1 MRNKQAVRYMDGVS
15 FHITERQREEEE
27 LRLAQFSVEHASDAM
42 FWMDPQGR
50 ILYVNEAACGSL
62 GRSREELLSLSIPD
76 IDPLFPKEAWEA
88 HWEKVKVRGSMTFET
103 QHQTK
108 QGRVFP
114 VEITTNYLEFDGKE
128 YAFAF
133 ARDITERK
141 QAEEALALALVKSQR
156 QEKEVVALLEGAR
169 PVLDGA
175 TFEETARAIF
185 NTCKDLFGATAG
197 YVALLSRDGTETE
210 VVFLEPGRMSCTVD
224 PSLPMPIRGLRAEA
238 YRTGEAVFDN
248 DFANSRWMKLMPPG
262 HAPLQNVM
270 ITPLLVGGKVA
281 GLMGLANKPGGF
293 TRADATMS
301 MAFGKL
307 IAIALDK
314 SRNLEALRASEEK
327 YRHLIEN
334 AHSIIYTI
342 SLEGVVTFVSSGW
355 TALLG
360 HPANQVMGK
369 SFREFVH
376 AEDVANCEV
385 FLRKVIETGQRQS
398 GIECRVRHVDGSW
411 RWHTSSAVPLR
422 DEAGTVV
429 GYEGN
434 ATDITERKRAERYQ
448 NLSAQILGILNE
460 PLGVADVV
468 KQILAAIKR
477 ETGLDAVG
485 IRLRS
490 GDDFPYFVQNGF
502 SDEFLLTE
510 NTLIARDKNGAP
522 CRDEN
527 GKISLECTCGL
538 VISGQTDP
546 ANPLFTEGGSCWTN
560 NSLPLL
566 DLPAHQDPRLHP
578 RNQCVHQGY
587 CSVALIPIRAHG
599 DIVGLLQ
606 LNDRKKNCFSLEMI
620 HFLEG
625 ISASIGVAL
634 MRKQQE
640 EALRA
645 SEELL
650 RTMTDQVPGVVYQFY
665 ARPNGERGLYY
676 VSSRVERLFGLSPE
690 LSGFVT
696 RFLAAVVPEDRD
708 AFMQSMDKAVADF
721 SDWNYEGL
729 LQKPGG
735 EKVWIS
741 VHSTPARRENEIVFN
756 GLIQDI
762 TERKR
767 AEEELYQSRQM
778 LETVLDTVPQRT
790 FWKDR
795 NLAYLGCNRAFATDA
810 GLKDPAEIIGK
821 NDYELAWKETAESYR
836 ADDKLVMDLDTP
848 RLGFEEPQS
857 RPDGSQIWLRT
868 SKLPLRNRD
877 GKVIGVIGTYED
889 ISERRRAEA
898 ALRESEERHRTILQ
912 TTMDG
917 FWLIDVLTGRFSD
930 VNETYCLMSGYTRDE
945 LLKLHISDLD
955 AIKTSEEQAAI
966 VQNII
971 TNGSEILETRHR
983 RKDGSVFDVEL
994 SVTYQNTKRGQL
1006 ICFCRDITARKYAEA
1021 ALRESESRLRT
1032 ITDSALDAILMMDPQ
1047 GRISYWNPAAERILG
1062 YTSAEAIGQ
1071 DLHSLIVPPRYHEAH
1086 QAAFPAFRQTG
1097 QGSALGKTL
1106 DREARRKDG
1115 KEIPVQLSLSAI
1127 QINGG
1132 WHAVGIFGDI
1142 TERKQAEEVLRRYA
1156 ADLESAK
1163 AVQEENAT
1171 RLRQLAEDLGEAK
1184 RQAEAATQAKSEF
1197 LANMSH
1203 EIRTPMN
1210 GVIGMTG
1217 LLLDTELTPEQQHYA
1232 EIVRTS
1238 GEALLTVIN
1247 DILDFSKIEARKLVL
1262 EITDFDL
1269 HSVLEYAAAVLA
1281 IKASEKGLELTCER
1295 EPGTP
1300 WLLRGDPG
1308 RVRQVLVNLL
1318 GNAVKFT
1325 HQGEVAIRVRLEAE
1339 DERQATLRFTV
1350 CDTGIGFQ
1358 QGRATALFEPFVQ
1371 GDGSTTRRYGG
1382 TGLGLTIS
1390 KQLVEMMGGQ
1400 IGVESEEGKGSTFW
1414 FTAVF
1419 EKQPRPSVVVTGA
1432 PPGLQDTKVLVVDD
1446 NATNRSLVCR
1456 FLTSWGCRPQESA
1469 DGNSAL
1475 AILHDAAQGAD
1486 PFQIALLDRSLP
1498 GMDGEELGVRI
1509 AADPQLK
1516 QTALVLMTGFG
1527 RRRQSDWARL
1537 QALGF
1542 TGHVS
1547 KPIWEHS
1554 LREALRPL
1562 GAKPSG
1568 AAPTSA
1574 AAGRQPR
1581 VVQRKNQARILVA
1594 EDNLTNQEVAV
1605 AMLNKLG
1612 YRADVVA
1619 HGVDVLQA
1627 LRETDYA
1634 AVLMDCEMPEMDGYE
1649 ATRQIRE
1656 RRAGTR
1662 NPNIPIIALTAD
1674 AMSGDRDK
1682 CLQAG
1687 MSDYLT
1693 KPVEP
1698 RQLADVLE
1706 KWLLPPTAPGEV
1718 RPPADPSSAKTKAV
1732 FDPAGLL
1739 ARLMGDQGLANR
1751 VMAGFLNDV
1760 PRQLRTLKNR
1770 LDAGDAQGA
1779 RLQAHALK
1787 GAAATV
1793 SAEALLGLCCEVEAA
1808 AAEELSRAL
1817 PLLPRLEEQFELLKA
1832 TLKQSGWV

>member
-1 MRNKQAVRYMDGVS
+1 MRDEQGVRYTDGVP
-15 FHITERQREEEE
+15 FDITERKRAEQE
-27 LRLAQFSVEHASDAM
+27 LRLTQFSLEHASDAV

-50 ILYVNEAACGSL
+50 ILYVNEAACRSL
-62 GRSREELLSLSIPD
+62 GRSREELCSLSIPD
-76 IDPLFPKEAWEA
+76 IDPLFPERVWGTFWDNFKR
-88 HWEKVKVRGSMTFET
+88 RGSMTFET
-103 QHQTK
+103 QHRTK

-114 VEITTNYLEFDGKE
+114 VEITGNYLEFDGKE

-133 ARDITERK
+133 ARDITER
-141 QAEEALALALVKSQR
+141 Q
-156 QEKEVVALLEGAR
+156 
-169 PVLDGA
+169 
-175 TFEETARAIF
+175 
-185 NTCKDLFGATAG
+185 
-197 YVALLSRDGTETE
+197 
-210 VVFLEPGRMSCTVD
+210 
-224 PSLPMPIRGLRAEA
+224 
-238 YRTGEAVFDN
+238 
-248 DFANSRWMKLMPPG
+248 
-262 HAPLQNVM
+262 
-270 ITPLLVGGKVA
+270 
-281 GLMGLANKPGGF
+281 
-293 TRADATMS
+293 
-301 MAFGKL
+301 
-307 IAIALDK
+307 
-314 SRNLEALRASEEK
+314 
-327 YRHLIEN
+327 
-334 AHSIIYTI
+334 
-342 SLEGVVTFVSSGW
+342 
-355 TALLG
+355 
-360 HPANQVMGK
+360 
-369 SFREFVH
+369 
-376 AEDVANCEV
+376 
-385 FLRKVIETGQRQS
+385 
-398 GIECRVRHVDGSW
+398 
-411 RWHTSSAVPLR
+411 
-422 DEAGTVV
+422 
-429 GYEGN
+429 
-434 ATDITERKRAERYQ
+434 RAERYQ
-448 NLSAQILGILNE
+448 SLSAQILGILNE

-510 NTLIARDKNGAP
+510 NTLIARDKNGGP
-522 CRDEN
+522 CRDKN

-546 ANPLFTEGGSCWTN
+546 ANSLFTKGGSFWTN

-578 RNQCVHQGY
+578 RDQCVHQGY

-606 LNDRKKNCFSLEMI
+606 LNDRKKNCFTLEMI
-620 HFLEG
+620 QFLEG

-634 MRKQQE
+634 MSKQAEEELLFKTALLEAQSETAIDGILVVDTVGHVLLSNGQFARMWNIPEETIRAKNDKKLIEHVLRQLKDPDAFIEKIDYLYAHGTEKTRDEIEFKDGRAFDRYSAPFQDSTGKLWGRIWYFRDITERKRAAE
-640 EALRA
+640 TLRA

-650 RTMTDQVPGVVYQFY
+650 RTMTDQIPGVVFQFY
-665 ARPNGERGLYY
+665 VRPNGERGVYY
-676 VSSRVERLFGLSPE
+676 VSAQAERLFGLSPE
-690 LSGFVT
+690 LSGFVA
-696 RFLAAVVPEDRD
+696 RFVAAIAPESPD
-708 AFMQSMDKAVADF
+708 ALIQSIDKAVADF
-721 SDWNYEGL
+721 SEWNYEGL

-741 VHSTPARRENEIVFN
+741 VHSTPARRQNEIVFN
-756 GLIQDI
+756 GMVQDITERRLAEAENARLATIVNSSEGAILSTTREGFIDTWNAGAERIYGYTGEEIKGEHFSIFIPEDGRGEVVSNQERLFRGEALVHYELENMRKDGSKLQVSLTISPIKDATGIVTGVSVIARDI

-778 LETVLDTVPQRT
+778 LETVLDTVPQRV

-795 NLAYLGCNRAFATDA
+795 NIAYLGCNRAFATDA
-810 GLKDPAEIIGK
+810 GLRDPAEIIGK

-857 RPDGSQIWLRT
+857 RPDGSQIWLRS
-868 SKLPLRNRD
+868 SKLPLHNRD

-889 ISERRRAEA
+889 VTERRRIEQALGESERFLQSTLGALSSHIAILDEKGEIVAVNAAWNRFAAANGGKPDACGVGSNYLEVCARASPSSAEA
-898 ALRESEERHRTILQ
+898 DSAAEGIRQAIA
-912 TTMDG
+912 G
-917 FWLIDVLTGRFSD
+917 
-930 VNETYCLMSGYTRDE
+930 TRDE
-945 LLKLHISDLD
+945 FSFEYPCHSP
-955 AIKTSEEQAAI
+955 EQKRWFVLRVTRFGDKRPGRVVLAHE
-966 VQNII
+966 NI
-971 TNGSEILETRHR
+971 TN
-983 RKDGSVFDVEL
+983 RKL
-994 SVTYQNTKRGQL
+994 
-1006 ICFCRDITARKYAEA
+1006 AEEE
-1021 ALRESESRLRT
+1021 LRESESRLRT
-1032 ITDSALDAILMMDPQ
+1032 ITDSARDAILMMDPQ

-1062 YTSAEAIGQ
+1062 YTSAQALGQ
-1071 DLHSLIVPPRYHEAH
+1071 DLHSLIVPPRYHEAY

-1097 QGSALGKTL
+1097 QGFALGKTRDL
-1106 DREARRKDG
+1106 EARRKDG

-1127 QINGG
+1127 QISGD
-1132 WHAVGIFGDI
+1132 WHAVGILGDI
-1142 TERKQAEEVLRRYA
+1142 TERKQAEEALRRHA
-1156 ADLESAK
+1156 SEMESAK
-1163 AVQEENAT
+1163 IAQEENAT
-1171 RLRQLAEDLGEAK
+1171 KLSQLVGELGEAK
-1184 RQAEAATQAKSEF
+1184 EQAEAATRAKSEF

-1217 LLLDTELTPEQQHYA
+1217 LLLDTQLTPEQQHYA

-1262 EITDFDL
+1262 EITDFDV

-1281 IKASEKGLELTCER
+1281 TKASEKGLELTCER

-1308 RVRQVLVNLL
+1308 RLRQVLVNLL

-1325 HQGEVAIRVRLEAE
+1325 PQGEVAIRARLEAE
-1339 DERQATLRFTV
+1339 DERRATLRFTV

-1400 IGVESEEGKGSTFW
+1400 IGVESEEGKGTTFW

-1419 EKQPRPSVVVTGA
+1419 EKQPRPSVVLTDA

-1456 FLTSWGCRPQESA
+1456 FLNSWGCRVQESA

-1475 AILHDAAQGAD
+1475 AILHHAAQGAD
-1486 PFQIALLDRSLP
+1486 PFQIALLDKSLP
-1498 GMDGEELGVRI
+1498 GMDGEELGGRI

-1527 RRRQSDWARL
+1527 RRRLSDWAHL

-1568 AAPTSA
+1568 AAPTA
-1574 AAGRQPR
+1574 AVAGRQPR

-1627 LRETDYA
+1627 LRETDYD

-1656 RRAGTR
+1656 RRTGTP

-1698 RQLADVLE
+1698 RQLAEVLE
-1706 KWLLPPTAPGEV
+1706 KWLVTPVGGEV
-1718 RPPADPSSAKTKAV
+1718 SPPADPSPAEAEAV
-1732 FDPAGLL
+1732 FNQENLL

-1760 PRQLRTLKNR
+1760 PRQLRTLKDR
-1770 LDAGDAQGA
+1770 LDAGDAHAA
-1779 RLQAHALK
+1779 RLQAHTLK

-1793 SAEALLGLCCEVEAA
+1793 SAEALLGFCCEVEAA
-1808 AAEELSRAL
+1808 TAAEELSRAL
-1817 PLLPRLEEQFELLKA
+1817 ALLPRLEEQFELLKA